1 MDNETEVCANCAGP
15 VVDGAC
21 PACAM
26 KEEAPMAEATG
37 EEAPMADMPEEEAT
51 A

>member
-1 MDNETEVCANCAGP
+1 MDNENEVCPNCTGP
-15 VVDGAC
+15 MVEGAC
-21 PACAM
+21 PHCAM
-26 KEEAPMAEATG
+26 KDEAPAPDMGA

>member
-1 MDNETEVCANCAGP
+1 MEENTEVCANCAGP

-26 KEEAPMAEATG
+26 KDEAPAADMGG
-37 EEAPMADMPEEEAT
+37 EEAPMADMPEEEAQ